1 MKYLKF
7 KKKFIDEC
15 NNRMEG
21 TGERIMKQ
29 NIEQQT
35 LHNLKNQKEN
45 RLEKMIRF
53 SGTCETIIKDLV
65 FMSLES
71 GKQRRHRVVMK
82 NYFKNIGDNFLSCQ
96 KT

>member
-1 MKYLKF
+1 MKYLKL
-7 KKKFIDEC
+7 KRKFIDGGT
-15 NNRMEG
+15 NRMEG

-35 LHNLKNQKEN
+35 LHNLKNQREN
-45 RLEKMIRF
+45 RLDKMIRF
-53 SGTCETIIKDLV
+53 SGTCETIIKYLV

-71 GKQRRHRVVMK
+71 GKQRKNSVMMK
-82 NYFKNIGDNFLSCQ
+82 KYFKNIGDNFLSCQ